1 MRKKRKA
8 GYIAHPKTIPFEY
21 DKVTDY
27 IYLGSNQCCQVHF
40 EKSLLK
46 KGIMA
51 DISLEKERLDAPFG
65 VDYFLWLPVKDTTPP
80 SQKQLLVGAKTI
92 KALVDSKIKVYVH
105 CLRGHGRSP
114 TLVAA
119 YFILEGLKYDE
130 ALNKIRAKRKIH
142 LRSSQIKA
150 LKKFEEKYR
159 GTEKQASGTSS

>member
-1 MRKKRKA
+1 MKKKRPS
-8 GYIAHPKTIPFEY
+8 YVPHPKNIPFEY

-27 IYLGSNQCCQVHF
+27 IYVGSNQCCQVHF

-46 KGIMA
+46 KGIKA

-65 VDYFLWLPVKDTTPP
+65 VDYFLWLPIKDFTAPT
-80 SQKQLLVGAKTI
+80 QKQLLVGAETVKTF
-92 KALVDSKIKVYVH
+92 ADNKIKVYVH
-105 CLRGHGRSP
+105 CKRGHGRSP
-114 TLVAA
+114 TLVTA

-130 ALNKIRAKRKIH
+130 ALKKIRAKRQIH

-159 GTEKQASGTSS
+159 GK